1 MAPPTEFRKNKLLHV
16 FEVFFDTNKNGSID
30 RDDFD
35 IAIKNVCF
43 YRGWHD
49 DDKSRDTKKRYLQIW
64 ESLKDQARVS
74 NDTGMVSPEEWF
86 QLWSD
91 PMNIQSWQQNYM
103 SNMFALLDTSG
114 DGVIDIMEFCSM
126 YSCYGIDPAVSK
138 KCYLA
143 LSNNNQ
149 ATVNKEYF
157 GGLWHE
163 YFYGED
169 PKANGTFLF
178 GKLDF

>member
-1 MAPPTEFRKNKLLHV
+1 MPAPSDFRRKKLLHV

-49 DDKSRDTKKRYLQIW
+49 DDRSRETKKRYLQIW
-64 ESLKDQARVS
+64 ESLKDQAAKADS
-74 NDTGMVSPEEWF
+74 GMVSPEEWYN
-86 QLWSD
+86 LWSD

-103 SNMFALLDTSG
+103 NNMFALLDTSG
-114 DGVIDIMEFCSM
+114 DGVVDIMEYCSM
-126 YSCYGIDPAVSK
+126 YSCYGIDPTVSK
-138 KCYLA
+138 KAYLL
-143 LSNNNQ
+143 LSKGNQ

-157 GGLWHE
+157 QSLWHD

-169 PKANGTFLF
+169 PAAPGTFLF
-178 GKLDF
+178 GKVEY